1 MPTSDPAAAP
11 SADTVID
18 LQSVTIHRGETTA
31 LSNVDLTIHRGDIIG
46 ILGPNG
52 AGKTTL
58 LESIQGYLRPDTGTV
73 RVFDAD
79 PTVETHALASR
90 WGVMPQSS
98 GLPMGLTVKEAVQLF
113 RDLHGSAASVA
124 EVLAMTDLTTLSKR
138 RWRSL
143 SGGEQQRLS
152 LAIAL
157 CGGTELLMLDEPTA
171 AVDVE
176 GRDRILD
183 LIVELGR
190 SGSTILLTTHRFEDV
205 DRLASRVV
213 MIDRGRVV
221 ADAPIDELTSDRDHV
236 RFHTAPG
243 IDLSSLTKVLGPAT
257 ETAPGSYQVE
267 ATAGA
272 ASVAALA
279 AWLAEHGIEATAI
292 ESGRASLEDR
302 YRALTGGEQ

>member
-1 MPTSDPAAAP
+1 VPATDSPADPIVEL
-11 SADTVID
+11 SG
-18 LQSVTIHRGETTA
+18 VTIRRGDTTA
-31 LSNVDLTIHRGDIIG
+31 LADVDLSIAKGDIVG

-52 AGKTTL
+52 AGKTTM
-58 LESIQGYLRPDTGTV
+58 LESLQGYLTPDTGTV
-73 RVFDAD
+73 RVFGSD
-79 PTVETHALASR
+79 PTVNTHALASR

-98 GLPMGLTVKEAVQLF
+98 GLPMGLTVKEAIQLF

-124 EVLAMTDLTTLSKR
+124 DVMAMTDLSALAER

-157 CGGTELLMLDEPTA
+157 CGGTDLLMLDEPTA

-183 LIVELGR
+183 LITELGR

-221 ADAPIDELTSDRDHV
+221 ADAPIDDLTSDREHV
-236 RFHTAPG
+236 RFQASPG
-243 IDLSSLTKVLGPAT
+243 IDLTALSDLLGPGT
-257 ETAPGSYQVE
+257 EVTPGNYRVE
-267 ATAGA
+267 ALAGA
-272 ASVAALA
+272 ASVATLA
-279 AWLAEHGIEATAI
+279 GWLAEQGIEATAI
-292 ESGRASLEDR
+292 ESGKASLEDR
-302 YRALTGGEQ
+302 YRALTGGNQ

>member
-1 MPTSDPAAAP
+1 MPSPDSPTTTSTETIVELAGV
-11 SADTVID
+11 TV
-18 LQSVTIHRGETTA
+18 QRGDTTA
-31 LSNVDLTIHRGDIIG
+31 LAQVDLTIRAGDIVG

-52 AGKTTL
+52 AGKTTM
-58 LESIQGYLRPDTGTV
+58 LESIQGYLTPTAGTV
-73 RVFDAD
+73 RVFGSD
-79 PTVETHALASR
+79 PTVDTHTLASR

-98 GLPMGLTVKEAVQLF
+98 GLPMGLTVKEAIQLF

-124 EVLAMTDLTTLSKR
+124 EVMDMTDLGALAGR

-157 CGGTELLMLDEPTA
+157 CGGTDLLMLDEPTA

-183 LIVELGR
+183 LITELGR

-213 MIDRGRVV
+213 MIDRGTIV

-236 RFHTAPG
+236 RFQATPG
-243 IDLSSLTKVLGPAT
+243 IDLTSLTATLGPAT
-257 ETAPGSYQVE
+257 EMTPGNYRVE
-267 ATAGA
+267 AAAGPT
-272 ASVAALA
+272 SVAALA
-279 AWLAEHGIEATAI
+279 GWLAEQGIEATAI
-292 ESGRASLEDR
+292 ESGKASLEDR
-302 YRALTGGEQ
+302 YRSLTGGDQ

>member
-1 MPTSDPAAAP
+1 M
-11 SADTVID
+11 
-18 LQSVTIHRGETTA
+18 TIQRGETTA
-31 LSNVDLTIHRGDIIG
+31 LAGIDLRVHKGDIVG

-58 LESIQGYLRPDTGTV
+58 LESIQGYLTPDTGAV
-73 RVFDAD
+73 KVFGAD
-79 PTVETHALASR
+79 PSVDTHLLARR

-98 GLPMGLTVKEAVQLF
+98 GLPMGLTVSEAIQLF
-113 RDLHGSAASVA
+113 RDLHGSSASVS
-124 EVLAMTDLTTLSKR
+124 EVMAMTDLTALAKR

-157 CGGTELLMLDEPTA
+157 CGGTDLLMLDEPTA

-176 GRDRILD
+176 GRDRILE

-205 DRLASRVV
+205 DRLATRVV
-213 MIDRGRVV
+213 MIDRGRIV

-236 RFHTAPG
+236 RFQATAG
-243 IDLSSLTKVLGPAT
+243 IDLASLTNLLGPASEVT
-257 ETAPGSYQVE
+257 PGSYRVE
-267 ATAGA
+267 AAAGA
-272 ASVAALA
+272 ASVATLA
-279 AWLAEHGIEATAI
+279 SWLAEHGIEASAI
-292 ESGRASLEDR
+292 ESGKASLEDR
-302 YRALTGGEQ
+302 YRALTGGDQ

>member
-1 MPTSDPAAAP
+1 VPTSDSPIVP

-18 LQSVTIHRGETTA
+18 LANVTIQRGDTIA
-31 LSNVDLTIHRGDIIG
+31 LASVDLTIRKGDIVG

-52 AGKTTL
+52 AGKTTM
-58 LESIQGYLRPDTGTV
+58 LESIQGYLHPDAGTI
-73 RVFDAD
+73 RVFGAD
-79 PTVETHALASR
+79 PTVDTHTLASK

-98 GLPMGLTVKEAVQLF
+98 GLPMGLTVKESIQLF
-113 RDLHGSAASVA
+113 RDLHGSAASVD
-124 EVLAMTDLTTLSKR
+124 EVMTMTDLTSLSKR

-157 CGGTELLMLDEPTA
+157 CGGTDLLMLDEPTA

-183 LIVELGR
+183 LITELGR

-213 MIDRGRVV
+213 MIDHGRIV

-236 RFHTAPG
+236 RFQAVPG
-243 IDLSSLTKVLGPAT
+243 IDLASLTTLLGAASEIT
-257 ETAPGSYQVE
+257 PGSYRVE
-267 ATAGA
+267 AAAGA
-272 ASVAALA
+272 ASVATLA
-279 AWLAEHGIEATAI
+279 GWLADQGIEASAI

-302 YRALTGGEQ
+302 YRALTGGDQ